1 MESHYAH
8 FMGLDYNNEET
19 RLLIKQYMSPDVY
32 LNAYTAKRLGL
43 IDNIALIGP
52 DGKPDK
58 SIKDEFLRRS
68 VEIDIELN
76 KREYDHIDTS
86 HHSVDPARHVKRLIR
101 HRDKIIKEAAKNN
114 KRNAATYPS
123 PANDTGP

>member
-8 FMGLDYNNEET
+8 FMGLDYNDKKT
-19 RLLIKQYMSPDVY
+19 RVLLKQYMSPDVY

-43 IDNIALIGP
+43 IDNISLLGA

-58 SIKDEFLRRS
+58 SIKDEFLKRS
-68 VEIDIELN
+68 VEIDIALN

-86 HHSVDPARHVKRLIR
+86 RYSVDPARHVKRLIK
-101 HRDKIIKEAAKNN
+101 HRDKVLGNAKSDN
-114 KRNAATYPS
+114 KHSAQSEFSLYEP
-123 PANDTGP
+123 DL